1 MKTKSLVAFALCVA
15 AASLAVAQQP
25 VKKSPFAVSNAA
37 QHFVLIRRMPDVLW
51 LDAKTAT
58 MQVIRQLDRN
68 PTLVGEGIVLV
79 QDPAPGTVAP
89 KQITLT
95 LGWPKVV
102 LTAPT
107 NRLMVNDSMIFTVAL
122 DPPPP
127 PKIQNVEYHLVFD
140 NEDVVAAQ
148 ATHRF
153 TEARTYN
160 VSAYAVIPGVL
171 TTPRTTIA
179 ITAEA
184 PPPPPPT
191 PKLTLSAST
200 MNPSAN
206 EVVTFQAALDPQPP
220 SGSTYVF
227 SWGDGTPDF
236 ATVSAEATHAFRA
249 AGTYTVRAVA
259 IIDGARV
266 TGEPLVVSATAPPPT
281 PGRKLPPSIPWRWI
295 AAGIV
300 VLLATLATSSHVRRR
315 PAPSVPISIR
325 SGLGSSEVAIENPE
339 RVRVGFT
346 VRLRAGFRSE
356 EGGSDA

>member
-25 VKKSPFAVSNAA
+25 VKKPPFEVSNAA
-37 QHFVLIRRMPDVLW
+37 QHFVLIRGMPDVLW

-107 NRLMVNDSMIFTVAL
+107 NRLMVNDSMVFTVAL

-160 VSAYAVIPGVL
+160 VSAYVVIPGVL

-220 SGSTYVF
+220 SGSTFVF

-236 ATVSAEATHAFRA
+236 ASVSAEATHAFR

-259 IIDGARV
+259 IIDGRRV
-266 TGEPLVVSATAPPPT
+266 AGEPVVVSAIALPPHKKVPPP
-281 PGRKLPPSIPWRWI
+281 IPWLWI
-295 AAGIV
+295 AAAIV
-300 VLLATLATSSHVRRR
+300 TLLAVGSLFIRR
-315 PAPSVPISIR
+315 PAPPKPVPAVPISIR
-325 SGLGSSEVAIENPE
+325 SGLRPSTVTIENPE
-339 RVRVGFT
+339 RVRLGFT

-356 EGGSDA
+356 EGRSDA